1 MIEGLT
7 AVLPVI
13 VYVLLII
20 ALVVVIVLGIKIIIV
35 VDKVNAIVKDIEDRI
50 ESLRDIFRVVDM
62 ASSKLNYFGSRIID
76 GIISRIN
83 KILGASGKDEED
95 YE

>member
-7 AVLPVI
+7 AILPVI
-13 VYVLLII
+13 IYVLLII
-20 ALVVVIVLGIKIIIV
+20 ALVVVIVLGIKIIII
-35 VDKVNAIVKDIEDRI
+35 VDKVNAIVKDIEERI
-50 ESLRDIFRVVDM
+50 ESLRDIFRIVET
-62 ASSKLNYFGSRIID
+62 ASNKLSFFGSRVID